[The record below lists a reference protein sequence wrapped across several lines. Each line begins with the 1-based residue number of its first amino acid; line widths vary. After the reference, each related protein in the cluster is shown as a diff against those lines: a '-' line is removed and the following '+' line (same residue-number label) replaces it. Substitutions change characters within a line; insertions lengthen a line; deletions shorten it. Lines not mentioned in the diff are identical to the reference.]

1 MKRISKIAI
10 ISALAT
16 MSMVVTV
23 LATTS
28 PRG

>member
-1 MKRISKIAI
+1 MKRINKIAI

>member
-1 MKRISKIAI
+1 MKKISKIAI

-23 LATTS
+23 LASTS